1 MKKILVFGLII
12 VLMVYLSGCGYFFD
26 KPMEFGYQYADPA
39 KAIEHYFE
47 IELPKDAEF
56 LEYEYEYSFDEVSA
70 ISAKILFSADHL
82 TAFYE
87 CMNGAGYA
95 LSTDETEIYETQLH
109 RYQNQEKRRRE
120 NISWWDFEPE
130 TAERYHRCYGNGY
143 IKGWFDTYIFVIND
157 GESVTV
163 YMDLGT

>member
-1 MKKILVFGLII
+1 MKKILVFGFII
-12 VLMVYLSGCGYFFD
+12 VLMVYLSGCGRFLD
-26 KPMEFGYQYADPA
+26 KTMEFGYQYADPA

-56 LEYEYEYSFDEVSA
+56 LEYEYEHSFDEVSA

-95 LSTDETEIYETQLH
+95 LLTEETEISETQLH
-109 RYQNQEKRRRE
+109 RYQNQEKFRRE

-130 TAERYHRCYGNGY
+130 TAERYHRRYGNRY